1 MRDIV
6 QPLIAGIGCRTRK
19 YDHIS
24 PVLSRLEWPTME
36 ARRFQHRVMLVR
48 KCVRKEVRPY
58 LQEMFIKNNQ
68 IHHYETRQ
76 NSLLHIN
83 RVNNNFGQRSFS
95 YRSVKDYN
103 SLPINVINEDSKSNF
118 KRGVNNSIKT
128 RF

>member
-1 MRDIV
+1 MASVIFKLV
-6 QPLIAGIGCRTRK
+6 
-19 YDHIS
+19 YN
-24 PVLSRLEWPTME
+24 
-36 ARRFQHRVMLVR
+36 VR
-48 KCVRKEVRPY
+48 KCVRKEVPPY
-58 LQEMFIKNNQ
+58 LQEMFIKSNQ

-103 SLPINVINEDSKSNF
+103 SLPINIINEDSNLNF
-118 KRGVNNSIKT
+118 KRGVNNFIKT